1 MNQVQIDDLLR
12 IRHPLNMYKHVFAK
26 VKYTDLLSD
35 PHTYGV
41 IIRDEDGWN
50 LKTVLIT
57 PSCIIKNFNNISFL
71 KLKEDYPEYLI

>member
-1 MNQVQIDDLLR
+1 MHQVQIDDLLR
-12 IRHPLNMYKHVFAK
+12 IRNPLNINKYVFAK

-50 LKTVLIT
+50 LKIMMIT
-57 PSCIIKNFNNISFL
+57 PYHIIKNFNNISFH
-71 KLKEDYPEYLI
+71 KLKEDYPEFII